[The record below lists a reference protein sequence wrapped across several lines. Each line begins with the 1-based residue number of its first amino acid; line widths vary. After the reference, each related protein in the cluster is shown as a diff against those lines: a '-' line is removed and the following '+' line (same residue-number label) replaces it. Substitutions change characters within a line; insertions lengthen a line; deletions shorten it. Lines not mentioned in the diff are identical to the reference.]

1 MSWIDSQHRTMA
13 RWVSAMVETEVTDL
27 PRDCSNGLVLIDLVN
42 SANSDVA
49 SSTYTLNP
57 TYKKPALRL
66 QKVENVDDMLKFCRL
81 ILKINVCN
89 ISAEDIV
96 DGDLKLILGFI
107 WTVFVYAS
115 SRSISQDN
123 EAKLAAEIRT
133 ILLSWVNGAC
143 RRRALPEMSN
153 FSKDWS
159 LQCGK
164 RPDLVF
170 AAIVEMY
177 IPELVDYDR
186 LESGRKL
193 ENLQGQIRM
202 ANDKF
207 GIAPLAEAA
216 DFNVLA
222 PEEKCLIF
230 YVLQWYLF
238 FETVNADVPGEMSLA
253 DTFEE
258 PTESVQNDMG
268 HFVAVVLEAVRAK
281 NKHDTRALRLLN
293 QLSRSSR
300 QISSWSAFFLAVD
313 PGLLARSIDEIL
325 AQRLTNSEAV
335 FQDLASISEVLLQH
349 QHYRTTVRPTHIF
362 YDFPELQALYKKV
375 NTELKKVGLCEYL
388 PAKLLSVESLAGKLQ
403 KVVWEDEAF
412 SRLVAAKIQPVLD
425 CKLSEIELTLQKLK
439 ADLQDKSQADS
450 SAREYVESI
459 ECLLDYRTQ
468 WTSVRETLEAKTST
482 ADLKQILDL
491 VENITVPKTPA
502 TPQTSLFMQFAAIVE
517 STANKTNLTYLD
529 VRKFMRQ
536 LVGLDEGLDVCLSAE
551 LQDFILHIPHRKLL
565 NRSPSDDFSMML
577 DDSDDAVLVFD
588 EVLRQLEH
596 KLLGNFN
603 NLYSLED
610 LVSRMEAG
618 FRI

>member
-1 MSWIDSQHRTMA
+1 
-13 RWVSAMVETEVTDL
+13 MVEKEVTDL
-27 PRDCSNGLVLIDLVN
+27 RRDCSNGMVLIDLVN
-42 SANSDVA
+42 RANSDVA
-49 SSTYTLNP
+49 STTHTLNP
-57 TYKKPALRL
+57 TYQNPVLRL
-66 QKVENVDDMLKFCRL
+66 QKVENVDDMLQFCRL

-177 IPELVDYDR
+177 IPELVNYDR

-193 ENLQGQIRM
+193 ENLQGQICM

-238 FETVNADVPGEMSLA
+238 FEHVNADLAGDTLLAENAEDPTNCTQSEMA
-253 DTFEE
+253 R
-258 PTESVQNDMG
+258 
-268 HFVAVVLEAVRAK
+268 FVAIVLRAVRAK

-300 QISSWSAFFLAVD
+300 QLSSWSAYFHAVD
-313 PGLLARSIDEIL
+313 PAHLARSIEDIL
-325 AQRLTNSEAV
+325 AQRTTNFEAI

-349 QHYRTTVRPTHIF
+349 QHYRTSVRPTQVF
-362 YDFPELQALYKKV
+362 YDFPEVQSLYKEV
-375 NTELKKVGLCEYL
+375 NSELKKVGLCEYL
-388 PAKLLSVESLAGKLQ
+388 PAKLLSVESLASKLQ
-403 KVVWEDEAF
+403 KVVCQDEEF
-412 SRLVAAKIQPVLD
+412 SRLVAAKLQPVLD
-425 CKLSEIELTLQKLK
+425 CKLSEIELTLQNLK
-439 ADLQDKSQADS
+439 TDLQDKSKADS
-450 SAREYVESI
+450 AAREYVHSI

-468 WTSVRETLEAKTST
+468 WTSVRETLEAKTDT
-482 ADLKQILDL
+482 ADLKLILDL
-491 VENITVPKTPA
+491 AEKIAVPKTPA
-502 TPQTSLFMQFAAIVE
+502 TPQTSLFMQFASVVE
-517 STANKTNLTYLD
+517 CTANRTNLTYLD
-529 VRKFMRQ
+529 ARKFMRQ
-536 LVGLDEGLDVCLSAE
+536 LVGLDEVLDSCLASE

-603 NLYSLED
+603 NLYSLDD